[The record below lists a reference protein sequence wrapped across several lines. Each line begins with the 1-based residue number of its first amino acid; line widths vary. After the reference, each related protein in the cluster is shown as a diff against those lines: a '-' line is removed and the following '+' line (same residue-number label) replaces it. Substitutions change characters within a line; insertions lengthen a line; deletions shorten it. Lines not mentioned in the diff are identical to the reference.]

1 MAGNIEHPADDLA
14 PIREAVRALCADF
27 PGEYW
32 RALDRERAY
41 PEKFVAALT
50 KAGFLAAL
58 IPEEYGGSGLTM
70 TAAAAIMEEIQA
82 SGCNGAACHAQ
93 MYTMGTLLR
102 HGSAEQKARYLPTIA
117 KGELR
122 LQAFGVTEPTSGT
135 DTLGLRTT
143 AVRDGNEGYVIN
155 GQKIWTSRAEH
166 SDLMLLL
173 ARTTPR
179 EQVKKRT
186 EGLSV
191 FLVDMRAVKGRGLS
205 IRPIRT
211 MMNHATTEVFFDNMR
226 VPADSLIGEE
236 GAGFRYV
243 LSGMNAERILIAAE
257 CIGDAKWFIAKA
269 AAYAKERVVFGRR
282 IGQNQGV
289 QFPIARS
296 YIDMRAAE
304 LMVREAAALYEA
316 QKDCGAEA
324 NMAKHLAAEAS
335 WAAADMCLQTHGGFG
350 FAEEFDIERKF
361 RETRLYTVA
370 PISTNLILSYIAEHV
385 LGLPRSY

>member
-1 MAGNIEHPADDLA
+1 MNDSADLA

-32 RALDRERAY
+32 RRLDRERAY
-41 PEKFVAALT
+41 PEEFVAALT

-70 TAAAAIMEEIQA
+70 SAAIAIMEEIQA
-82 SGCNGAACHAQ
+82 AGCNGAGCHAQ
-93 MYTMGTLLR
+93 MYTMGTVLR
-102 HGSAEQKARYLPTIA
+102 HGSAKQKARYLPAIA

-143 AVRDGNEGYVIN
+143 AVRDGNDGYVVN

-179 EQVKKRT
+179 DQVKKRT

-191 FLVDMRAVKGRGLS
+191 FLVDMREVKGNGLT

-211 MMNHATTEVFFDNMR
+211 MMNHATTEVFFENMR
-226 VPADSLIGEE
+226 VPAENLVGVEGE
-236 GAGFRYV
+236 GFRYI
-243 LSGMNAERILIAAE
+243 LSGMNAERILIASE
-257 CIGDAKWFIAKA
+257 CIGDAKWFIEKA
-269 AAYAKERVVFGRR
+269 TKYAGERVVFDRP

-289 QFPIARS
+289 QFPIARA
-296 YIDMRAAE
+296 YINMRAAE
-304 LMVREAAALYEA
+304 LMVHEAAALYEA
-316 QKDCGAEA
+316 GKDCGAEA

-370 PISTNLILSYIAEHV
+370 PISTNLVLSYIAEHV